1 MAAYG
6 WSCATGHA
14 AWTPRDGAQLVSLGG
29 DLLLLGG
36 WNTDPELLVSGGTS
50 EVCSEVWRSADD
62 GRSWTLATNE
72 PGWSGRHCMG
82 AVVHDDQIYIIGA
95 ESASRPPPITSCS
108 PRRPPPGPP
117 LRRPQPGRRV
127 ALGGRRGLGAR
138 DG

>member
-108 PRRPPPGPP
+108 PRQPPPGPP
-117 LRRPQPGRRV
+117 AQTPTRTTC
-127 ALGGRRGLGAR
+127 GAR
-138 DG
+138 RTAWAGSS